1 MNRAAFM
8 RQLESMLQGISPT
21 EREEALQYY
30 NDYFDDAGEENEKA
44 VIEALGNPARVA
56 ENIKKD
62 LLENGYGEGSVQG
75 RAQASDRELIE
86 YGREEKDKE
95 KESTG
100 EKNMEE
106 NLRNTLPPVEM
117 YSGQPPY
124 SEKAGKPEKAGIPGW
139 AIALLVVLLI
149 FGSPVV
155 AGLFGILLGLLI
167 SWFALIFSFG
177 MVAIA
182 LFIVLA
188 VLVVV
193 GIMCMLAD
201 PVSGLALVGGGL
213 VCGSIGILFMMLT
226 VAMAGIV
233 TPAIFKGI
241 FSLFSRKSKK

>member
-1 MNRAAFM
+1 
-8 RQLESMLQGISPT
+8 
-21 EREEALQYY
+21 
-30 NDYFDDAGEENEKA
+30 
-44 VIEALGNPARVA
+44 
-56 ENIKKD
+56 
-62 LLENGYGEGSVQG
+62 
-75 RAQASDRELIE
+75 
-86 YGREEKDKE
+86 
-95 KESTG
+95 
-100 EKNMEE
+100 MEE

-124 SEKAGKPEKAGIPGW
+124 SEKAGKPEKAGMPGW